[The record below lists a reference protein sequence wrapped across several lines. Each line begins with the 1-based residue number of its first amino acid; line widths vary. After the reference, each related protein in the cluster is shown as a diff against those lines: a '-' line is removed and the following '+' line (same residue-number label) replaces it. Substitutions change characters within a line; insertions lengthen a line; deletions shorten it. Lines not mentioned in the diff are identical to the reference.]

1 MIAFESSKQPGAVQ
15 VPGSLHSFKLSTNT
29 WCIVPVQVR
38 SLAGV
43 WVRMDTKD
51 PKWVVIASHS
61 FAFLACAI
69 TPKWVAYGIPIYRI
83 TYGIPIYHDYFSS
96 FGPWHSRASSAYLV
110 DAYLE

>member
-43 WVRMDTKD
+43 WVRMDTND

-61 FAFLACAI
+61 FAFLAFAI
-69 TPKWVAYGIPIYRI
+69 TPQMGSIWDSNLQNNIWNSNLP
-83 TYGIPIYHDYFSS
+83 
-96 FGPWHSRASSAYLV
+96 
-110 DAYLE
+110 

>member
-51 PKWVVIASHS
+51 PKWVVIASHR
-61 FAFLACAI
+61 FAFLAFAI
-69 TPKWVAYGIPIYRI
+69 TPQMGSIWDSNLQNNIWNSNLP
-83 TYGIPIYHDYFSS
+83 
-96 FGPWHSRASSAYLV
+96 
-110 DAYLE
+110 